1 MGRQSGAKALPA
13 RLFGNSIIRDMQ
25 SNPCRLQRYYASA
38 CYQKRS
44 LLWAIVLLAFGLR
57 WPLPLREW
65 TQVDKRDLVLHSL
78 GFWGGDFNPHF
89 FHYPALFYVYFLLPR
104 AEAL

>member
-1 MGRQSGAKALPA
+1 M
-13 RLFGNSIIRDMQ
+13 
-25 SNPCRLQRYYASA
+25 
-38 CYQKRS
+38 
-44 LLWAIVLLAFGLR
+44 AFVLR

-65 TQVDKRDLVLHSL
+65 TQVDKRALVLYPL

-104 AEAL
+104 AEALEYFGAYHYFVDPSDRLAIARTANELVVMPL